1 MRILVV
7 TQYFWPENFRITDLV
22 LALKEKG
29 HEVVVLTAMPNY
41 PNGRLY
47 DGYSWWEKRR
57 DNMGDTPV
65 FRVPIFLRRKSKSWH
80 LILNYLSFVISACII
95 GPYFLRGKQF
105 DVVFAY
111 GPSPATVALPA
122 ILLAKL
128 KKAKMFFWVQDLW
141 PEAIS
146 ATGAI
151 SSNKILSSV
160 RCMMKKIY
168 QYCDCI
174 LVQSESFIEPVVSV
188 GADRNKVKYFPNWAE
203 ALYKPTKLASDAPE
217 RKEVPSNGFVVM
229 FAGNLGVA
237 QSLDSIISAA
247 DALKN
252 ENIYWVF
259 LGDGRRRSWL
269 EEVVDEKQLEKV
281 VVLGSRPIET
291 MPAYFSLADAML
303 VTLKDD
309 PLMSTT
315 IPGKLQSY
323 LACGKPI
330 IGALN
335 GAGKKVIDNSFSGY
349 SVKSDDVDALV
360 DAVIKMS
367 HLSGS
372 KVDKMGDSARTYY
385 VENFDRGKLINEL
398 EVWMQASN
406 IKC

>member
-1 MRILVV
+1 
-7 TQYFWPENFRITDLV
+7 
-22 LALKEKG
+22 
-29 HEVVVLTAMPNY
+29 
-41 PNGRLY
+41 
-47 DGYSWWEKRR
+47 
-57 DNMGDTPV
+57 
-65 FRVPIFLRRKSKSWH
+65 
-80 LILNYLSFVISACII
+80 
-95 GPYFLRGKQF
+95 
-105 DVVFAY
+105 
-111 GPSPATVALPA
+111 
-122 ILLAKL
+122 
-128 KKAKMFFWVQDLW
+128 
-141 PEAIS
+141 
-146 ATGAI
+146 
-151 SSNKILSSV
+151 
-160 RCMMKKIY
+160 
-168 QYCDCI
+168 
-174 LVQSESFIEPVVSV
+174 
-188 GADRNKVKYFPNWAE
+188 
-203 ALYKPTKLASDAPE
+203 
-217 RKEVPSNGFVVM
+217 M